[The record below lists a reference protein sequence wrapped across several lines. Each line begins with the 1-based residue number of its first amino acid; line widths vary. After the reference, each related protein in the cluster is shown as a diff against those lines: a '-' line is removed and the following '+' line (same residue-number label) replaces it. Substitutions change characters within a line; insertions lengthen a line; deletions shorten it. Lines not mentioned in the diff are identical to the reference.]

1 MKVFLNKIGF
11 FVIFLLSVSHVMG
24 NAQDY
29 EVKSFEQ
36 VVTDLTGWSSE
47 TSRVGAD
54 GKMCAV
60 LKVQANDRLKEAQG
74 NVIGDLVRKGLET
87 WIYLSDGTKQ
97 VQLYFDKHLPLTIK
111 CEDFKYPKFSE
122 KLTYVVKLEEK
133 ENDFAGNPKDGNN
146 SINELVRLL
155 TQANDKVS
163 MLEKQLD
170 EANTKIKRL
179 EAVPVPKYTD
189 EKGDELVNR
198 LAKSS
203 DTINELENM
212 LASTKKELADVK
224 ESKYAIRPKYTDEE
238 GDILVRRL
246 NAAENKIKVLQQQ
259 LDACLSRTQ

>member
-133 ENDFAGNPKDGNN
+133 ESELSTHTMANHE
-146 SINELVRLL
+146 SLNELVKLL
-155 TQANDKVS
+155 AQANEKVS
-163 MLEKQLD
+163 SLEKQLND
-170 EANTKIKRL
+170 ANTKIKRL
-179 EAVPVPKYTD
+179 EAVPTPKYSD
-189 EKGDELVNR
+189 EKGDELINL
-198 LAKSS
+198 LAKSNERIS
-203 DTINELENM
+203 ELEKM
-212 LASTKKELADVK
+212 LASTKRELADVK
-224 ESKYAIRPKYTDEE
+224 ESKYAITPKYTDEE

-246 NAAENKIKVLQQQ
+246 NAAKNKIGVLQQQ